1 MRSEHFLN
9 PSNLFDDMKEEQGG
23 RREGRG
29 CGREEKRG
37 RRGEGGKG
45 DMTLIHPLWGL
56 QGKLIFSCRVGE
68 FR

>member
-29 CGREEKRG
+29 CGRVEKGGRG
-37 RRGEGGKG
+37 VKEPAIKNEFLKNVEAAIKLLGWWGGG
-45 DMTLIHPLWGL
+45 
-56 QGKLIFSCRVGE
+56 
-68 FR
+68 